1 MHDEREVIR
10 GFIAGNHG
18 CFEELI
24 IKYRGSATSFAQKYV
39 HDPFMVE
46 DIVQESFAEIYVNR
60 QRYKEGYFFK
70 TYLFSIVKHKCI
82 DFIRK
87 KKAIPL
93 DELPVSEGN
102 NLEDIVLAREKNHV
116 IRDKMKQLKKEYQVV
131 IHLVDL
137 EGFSYRETAK
147 IMGKNLGQVRVLLY
161 RARRKLKTLV
171 EREV

>member
-1 MHDEREVIR
+1 VHEEREVIS

-24 IKYRGSATSFAQKYV
+24 MKYRGSATSFARKYV
-39 HDPFMVE
+39 HDPFVAE
-46 DIVQESFAEIYVNR
+46 DIVQESFAEIYVYR
-60 QRYKEGYFFK
+60 QRYKVGYSFK

-93 DELPVSEGN
+93 DEIPESEGN

-116 IRDKMKQLKKEYQVV
+116 IREKMNELKKDYQVV
-131 IHLVDL
+131 LHLVDF
-137 EGFSYRETAK
+137 EGFSYGETAK
-147 IMGKNLGQVRVLLY
+147 IMGKNLAQVKVLLF
-161 RARRKLKTLV
+161 RARRKLKSLI
-171 EREV
+171 ESEV